1 MHGLTYKQCMKLF
14 EINRLIT
21 QSLDVKEVLRNLVNA
36 AFDLVARA
44 DTIIIYEWK
53 EDGYLHFTDGIG
65 IGSEA
70 AKKIRFKPGESIT
83 GRVFQER
90 KIYNISGD
98 KSIEL
103 MRNMEYENME
113 YYKKAVNFKKI
124 KSVISAPLT
133 YKDTCIGVIVVDNFE
148 DDSGVFTEQETRI
161 IEILANQAAIALSNS
176 RFYEELQ
183 QRNNDL
189 VYAQEVHH
197 RFSKILIEGRG
208 IPQIAQVLARILKQ
222 DVCYSETYTEL
233 SRSFPIVSSQEILG
247 YLLFKQPVEQFSK
260 LEKVA
265 IEQAAT
271 SIVIE
276 LIKQNNLFEREIHLK
291 EDLFLQLL
299 DGVNITNLSGYEKIK
314 EISSYS
320 SITCVLIEGR
330 IKPLWSLDSFISKE
344 RFLRNLERELKKIQ
358 DNVLLFCRG
367 FEIIILFPKFTSVT
381 FNNLKSIVEK
391 GFLQDLDVIL
401 GIGRNVSVQALSE
414 TYLEAK
420 DSLQIAKSK
429 IAESI
434 VRFEDLGFER
444 LWHGL
449 DEKILRKY
457 VQDHLGKLMNKD
469 NPDHFTLR
477 KYVELNGK
485 HKETAQEL
493 NIHPNTLTYRLKKI
507 EEELSIDL
515 RIKKDLLAIMTSFE
529 MLDYLQENL
538 L

>member
-1 MHGLTYKQCMKLF
+1 MHGLTYEQCLKLF

-36 AFDLVARA
+36 ALDLVLRA

-65 IGSEA
+65 LGSES
-70 AKKIRFKPGESIT
+70 AKKIRIKPGESIT

-103 MRNMEYENME
+103 MKNMEYENME
-113 YYKKAVNFKKI
+113 HFKKAVNFKKI
-124 KSVISAPLT
+124 KSVISAPLI

-183 QRNNDL
+183 YRNNDL
-189 VYAQEVHH
+189 VYAQEVHN

-208 IPQIAQVLARILKQ
+208 IPQIVQVLARILKH
-222 DVCYSETYTEL
+222 DVSYSETYTDL
-233 SRSFPIVSSQEILG
+233 SRSFPIISSQEILG
-247 YLLFKQPVEQFSK
+247 YLLFKLPVDHFSR

-299 DGVNITNLSGYEKIK
+299 DGVNIKNLSGYEKIQ

-320 SITCVLIEGR
+320 SITCVLIDGR
-330 IKPLWSLDSFISKE
+330 VKPLWSMDSFISKE
-344 RFLRNLERELKKIQ
+344 RFLRNLERELRTIQ

-367 FEIIILFPKFTSVT
+367 FEIITLFPQFTSVT
-381 FNNLKSIVEK
+381 FNKLKGIVEK
-391 GFLQDLDVIL
+391 VFLDDLDVIV
-401 GIGRNVSVQALSE
+401 GVGRTVTVQALSE

-420 DSLQIAKSK
+420 ESLQIAKRK
-429 IAESI
+429 IAEPI

-449 DEKILRKY
+449 DQKVLRKY
-457 VQDHLGKLMNKD
+457 VQDHLGKLINKE
-469 NPDHFTLR
+469 NPDYLTLR

-493 NIHPNTLTYRLKKI
+493 MIHPNTLTYRLKKI

-529 MLDYLQENL
+529 MLDYLQESL